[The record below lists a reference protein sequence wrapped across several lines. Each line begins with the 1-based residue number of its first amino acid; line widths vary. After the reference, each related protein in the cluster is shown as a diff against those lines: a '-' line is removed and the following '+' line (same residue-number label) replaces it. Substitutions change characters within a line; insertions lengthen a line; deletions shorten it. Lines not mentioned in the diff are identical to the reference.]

1 MNFNEQNT
9 VDYNTSYNQSQDN
22 EFSNRTYNT
31 ENNAL
36 NNRTFDPR
44 SKERNHSPL
53 ANGNKLGN
61 RKLYNL
67 TELIFRFKWNS

>member
-9 VDYNTSYNQSQDN
+9 VDYNTTYDQSQDN
-22 EFSNRTYNT
+22 GFSNQTYNT

-44 SKERNHSPL
+44 SKGRNNSPL
-53 ANGNKLGN
+53 ANGIINSVIV
-61 RKLYNL
+61 NL
-67 TELIFRFKWNS
+67 KILLN